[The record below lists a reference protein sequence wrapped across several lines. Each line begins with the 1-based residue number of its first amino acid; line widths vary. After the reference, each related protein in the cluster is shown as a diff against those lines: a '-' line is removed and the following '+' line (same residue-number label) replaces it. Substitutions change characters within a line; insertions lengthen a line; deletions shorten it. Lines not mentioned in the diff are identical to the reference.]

1 MRARRSTGRAVLAG
15 PRCGAAAHA
24 AFRVRTPKYASSA
37 TDAHLEIGRL
47 EDTKVSGTRCAAAP
61 IAAETTL
68 IAASAATEPTN
79 ATLFPALAANR
90 AARKK
95 VLSPSSERKTR
106 EKAGTAPERMEAS
119 MAL

>member
-1 MRARRSTGRAVLAG
+1 
-15 PRCGAAAHA
+15 
-24 AFRVRTPKYASSA
+24 
-37 TDAHLEIGRL
+37 LEIGRL